1 MRNKAEPSNAPAQ
14 TKRMP
19 LRYKNLAIA
28 VVVFTII
35 CTAFPFRQSQAS
47 ETSAASGGEMI
58 FAGSGVNL
66 AITRLLVAAFIKEHP
81 QIAIEIPGSIG
92 TRGAIKAVADKA
104 ITLGLISR
112 SLKDEDKLLGI
123 TEVPYAQVAIV
134 IAAHP
139 RVPDENIT
147 TGELIAIIDG
157 KKNRWQNGSEIIVQ
171 VREKSDSGFL
181 VLENS
186 IPGFKEAY
194 VKSHEA
200 KRWTVYFT
208 DQDANQALVST
219 PFAIGVT
226 DLGMIS
232 TEQLP
237 VKALQLNGVAPDPEN
252 LRSGSYPLSRQ
263 LSFVYNKENLPEEAK
278 SFMYFVFSDI
288 GRKIL
293 QANSYLPVQ

>member
-1 MRNKAEPSNAPAQ
+1 MRNKAESSNSPAQ
-14 TKRMP
+14 TKRMS

-28 VVVFTII
+28 AVVFTII
-35 CTAFPFRQSQAS
+35 CTAFPFRQSPAA
-47 ETSAASGGEMI
+47 ETSDASGGKMI

-66 AITRLLVAAFIKEHP
+66 AITRLLVDAFIKERP

-104 ITLGLISR
+104 ITLGLVSR
-112 SLKDEDKLLGI
+112 SLKEEEKLLGI

-139 RVPDENIT
+139 RVTDENIT

-237 VKALQLNGVAPDPEN
+237 VKALKLNGVAPDPEN

-288 GRKIL
+288 GRNIL
-293 QANSYLPVQ
+293 QANGYLPVQ